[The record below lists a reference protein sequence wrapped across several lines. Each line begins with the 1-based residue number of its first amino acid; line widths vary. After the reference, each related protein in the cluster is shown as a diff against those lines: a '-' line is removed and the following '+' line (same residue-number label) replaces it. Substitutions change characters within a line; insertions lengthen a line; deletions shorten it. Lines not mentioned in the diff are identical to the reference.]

1 MAECLAGGCGGRRRV
16 AEAEAPLAAAHA
28 PTTADPFAP
37 PDKTGSTHVNLYKKK
52 QKPRCDSYNFYADID
67 LGDILT
73 KKFCSSHFKIIVL

>member
-37 PDKTGSTHVNLYKKK
+37 PDKTGSTHVNLYKKTK
-52 QKPRCDSYNFYADID
+52 NRGASVT
-67 LGDILT
+67 ILRGY
-73 KKFCSSHFKIIVL
+73 